1 MRSTGAVPG
10 WSRGLDHHTR
20 GVSLSQAALPDSE
33 PFGKAPVDA
42 SRIAAG
48 DSCKRYERLRERVLF
63 HR

>member
-1 MRSTGAVPG
+1 MRSTGAVPV
-10 WSRGLDHHTR
+10 WSRGLDHHT

-48 DSCKRYERLRERVLF
+48 NSWP
-63 HR
+63 